1 MKINQCKVMFN
12 NLLQTGNL
20 NKYAFIMF
28 FFSLTSRTEFLMEK
42 SGSLPYYDFYLNWYN
57 IVYHDT
63 VIQLQFMIM
72 VIFTENL

>member
-1 MKINQCKVMFN
+1 
-12 NLLQTGNL
+12 
-20 NKYAFIMF
+20 
-28 FFSLTSRTEFLMEK
+28 MEK